1 MNETQSP
8 LKVEDAEHRRSEEKG
23 LSAHQLILMF
33 LAAVAV
39 CAVFFAAGFLVGYN
53 ERSAKSAPVTER
65 VSPSSSVIP
74 PVVTPAPAERTNQA
88 KEVTVTEGTPIPQ
101 SAEPLAATSLPP
113 MKPAEKP
120 ARAAASEKFMPT
132 QTRARERQGYAIQ
145 VVASGA
151 RAKAEKVVASLK
163 AEGFPAF
170 IAPLPAARRRT
181 PHFGVRVGPYR
192 TREEAE
198 KVRAKLAQ
206 AGFKRTFIKH

>member
-1 MNETQSP
+1 MDETQAP
-8 LKVEDAEHRRSEEKG
+8 LKEEKG

-65 VSPSSSVIP
+65 VSTSSSVIP
-74 PVVTPAPAERTNQA
+74 PVVNPAPAERTSQA

-132 QTRARERQGYAIQ
+132 QTRARDRQGYAIQ

-151 RAKAEKVVASLK
+151 RAKAE
-163 AEGFPAF
+163 GFPAF
-170 IAPLPAARRRT
+170 IAPLPAARRRA
-181 PHFGVRVGPYR
+181 PHYGIRVGPYR

-198 KVRAKLAQ
+198 KVREKLAQ